1 MSTIIADNL
10 TGKTAAG
17 NVTVTSEGGAA
28 TFQLQQGLAKA
39 WSSFTG
45 TGTPTISDSLNGSS
59 ITDGGTGN
67 YTFNMSNSMGNSTYG
82 FLGYC
87 RADGTSST
95 TNYALTSDVS
105 DTKTA
110 SAFQVR
116 TRYASSASSG
126 VYDAPEICCEIN
138 GDLA

>member
-1 MSTIIADNL
+1 MSTLKADTIQN
-10 TGKTAAG
+10 
-17 NVTVTSEGGAA
+17 TSGGAA
-28 TFQLQQGLAKA
+28 TLTKQSAAKA

-45 TGTPTISDSLNGSS
+45 TGTPSISDGLNGSS

-67 YTFNMSNSMGNSTYG
+67 YTFNMSNAMGNSTYG

-110 SAFQVR
+110 SAFKGR

-126 VYDAPEICCEIN
+126 VYDPPEICCEIN

>member
-1 MSTIIADNL
+1 MSEIKVDTL
-10 TGKTAAG
+10 TGKTTA
-17 NVTVTSEGGAA
+17 NDITVTVGATA
-28 TFQLQQGLAKA
+28 TMSLEQGLAKV

-45 TGTPTISDSLNGSS
+45 TGTPAISDGLNGSS

-67 YTFNMSNSMGNSTYG
+67 YTFNMSNAMGNSTYG

-126 VYDAPEICCEIN
+126 VYDPPEICCEIN